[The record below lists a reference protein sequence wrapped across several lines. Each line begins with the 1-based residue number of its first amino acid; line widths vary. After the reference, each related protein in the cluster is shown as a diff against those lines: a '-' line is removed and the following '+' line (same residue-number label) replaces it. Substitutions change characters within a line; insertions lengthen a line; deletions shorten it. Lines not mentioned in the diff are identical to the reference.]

1 MNTKSIISA
10 NIDTELVKELKMK
23 TKGTRSRIIERAIR
37 AYLKGETD
45 YSIVDVPER
54 KLIAVLLERLN
65 KESNYNDTPLILL
78 LKERMA

>member
-10 NIDTELVKELKMK
+10 NIDTNLVKELKMK

-54 KLIAVLLERLN
+54 KLIAVLLERLL

-78 LKERMA
+78 LKERIY